1 VLDAVLVVGV
11 VEDWLSFAASMTTV
25 LVLVELNHGLGGCQ
39 TRGELRRARRPGP
52 SQWQKKL
59 KEKKGAAVETKATVT
74 APGGSGARRR
84 CVGELEIGRLAG

>member
-52 SQWQKKL
+52 SQWQKH